1 METLVKGLHLC
12 INLFFNKYDY
22 IKQYIGGR
30 FMPYLFRSSDNFIIV
45 DERPK
50 QGVFYQSYNK
60 DGFSRPLFIHTGPS
74 LSYSVTLDSSHALH
88 AVVEGMNRQI
98 IYYDFTTTIP
108 RKRVILEDARTVYL
122 FENLSIQWLENEAH
136 IFYTVLHPNGLN
148 RSLVHQTLTDGTP
161 KVENLLTSL
170 PLRTSL
176 TYYVSGSTLYILY
189 PNYEESYCLNMLTF
203 TPSSR
208 QVTTLVRSSIPI
220 IEWNICK
227 YENTLYVLYK
237 ADQYGHATYHL
248 INLTTGEDLTIPL
261 PNMVNQ
267 PVLLSYL
274 NNLWIHYEANGKYY
288 TLLALP
294 KAKTFSTPVLSSL
307 QNHVGNYTYN
317 CTNENYF
324 EASSVYASLSNTLR
338 LLTIAELDIRGI
350 HPDLTNKD
358 ELALFIEGMYLQ
370 QTQAPQPIMPSPP
383 PLRDPVPY
391 LPPSVPHSSLSM
403 ESSSP
408 SPLSS
413 ATPKKDLKSL
423 TEAFMNTGN
432 TFEP

>member
-1 METLVKGLHLC
+1 MESLVKGLHLC
-12 INLFFNKYDY
+12 INLFLNKYDY
-22 IKQYIGGR
+22 IKPCIGGSS
-30 FMPYLFRSSDNFIIV
+30 MPYLFRSSDSFIIV

-50 QGVFYQSYNK
+50 QGIFYQYYNK
-60 DGFSRPLFIHTGPS
+60 DGFSRPLFIHNGPS
-74 LSYSVTLDSSHALH
+74 LDYSVTLDSSHNLH
-88 AVVEGMNRQI
+88 VVVEAMNRQI
-98 IYYDFTTTIP
+98 IYYDLSTTTS
-108 RKRVILEDARTVYL
+108 RRRVILEDTRTTYL
-122 FENLSIQWLENEAH
+122 FENLSIHWLENEAH

-148 RSLVHQTLTDGTP
+148 RSLVHQALTEGTP

-227 YENTLYVLYK
+227 HENTLYVLYK

-248 INLTTGEDLTIPL
+248 INLTAGTDLTIPL
-261 PNMVNQ
+261 PDMVSG
-267 PVLLSYL
+267 PVLLSFL
-274 NNLWIHYEANGKYY
+274 NNLWIHYEASGKYY

-294 KAKTFSTPVLSSL
+294 ESQTFSTPVLSSL
-307 QNHVGNYTYN
+307 QNHVGNYTYY
-317 CTNENYF
+317 CANENYF

-358 ELALFIEGMYLQ
+358 ELALFIEGMHLQ
-370 QTQAPQPIMPSPP
+370 QTQVPQPPLSSPAP
-383 PLRDPVPY
+383 PKAPMPY
-391 LPPSVPHSSLSM
+391 LPPSAP
-403 ESSSP
+403 SSP
-408 SPLSS
+408 LSRDSSSPLSS
-413 ATPKKDLKSL
+413 SPYKKDLKSL